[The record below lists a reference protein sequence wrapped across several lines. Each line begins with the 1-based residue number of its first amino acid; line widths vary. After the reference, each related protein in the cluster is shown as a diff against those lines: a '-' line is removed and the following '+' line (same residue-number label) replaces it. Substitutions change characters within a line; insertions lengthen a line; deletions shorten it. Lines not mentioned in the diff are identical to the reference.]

1 MPQVRDSNHLTDRIE
16 DLRAEIRGADPADLA
31 TRTGAA
37 YTGKGDATG
46 EFCLELWDRAIR
58 LSYPELNAT
67 DSQTGKPLSSSM
79 QAMVLYYFKLSDG
92 TSPSGRWISFSELPD
107 GRFYNAAFQG
117 YSGKLIAQQFQ
128 NDIRTFIQAAE
139 GVGGQVL
146 TQAAGLGDAALAFK
160 ILPRVNLAVIYWLG
174 DEDFPASCQVL
185 FDASA
190 PHHLSTDG
198 CAILGSIL
206 TQRIIKATGEH

>member
-1 MPQVRDSNHLTDRIE
+1 MAQVRDSNHLTDRIE
-16 DLRAEIRGADPADLA
+16 DLRAEIRGADPSILA
-31 TRTGAA
+31 SRTGTD
-37 YTGKGDATG
+37 YTHKKDATG
-46 EFCLELWDRAIR
+46 VFCLQFWDRSVQ
-58 LSYPELNAT
+58 LSYPELHAT
-67 DSQTGKPLSSSM
+67 DTQTGEALSAGM
-79 QAMVLYYFKLSDG
+79 LALVLYYFKLSDS
-92 TSPSGRWISFSELPD
+92 TPTSGRWISFSELPD

-128 NDIRTFIQAAE
+128 NDIRAFILAAKSS
-139 GVGGQVL
+139 GGQAL
-146 TQAAGLGDAALAFK
+146 AETSGIGDAALAFK
-160 ILPRVNLAVIYWLG
+160 ILPYVDLAVVYWLG

-206 TQRIIKATGEH
+206 TQRIIKVTGED

>member
-1 MPQVRDSNHLTDRIE
+1 MAQVRDSNHLTDRIE
-16 DLRAEIRGADPADLA
+16 DLRVGLRSIDPADLA

-37 YTGKGDATG
+37 YTRKGDSSG

-58 LSYPELNAT
+58 LSYPELIAS
-67 DSQTGKPLSSSM
+67 DAQTGKPISSSM
-79 QAMVLYYFKLSDG
+79 QALVLYYFKLSDG
-92 TSPSGRWISFSELPD
+92 TPISGRWISFSDLPD

-117 YSGKLIAQQFQ
+117 YSGKLIAQRFE
-128 NDIRTFIQAAE
+128 NDIRAFIQAAK

-146 TQAAGLGDAALAFK
+146 TGDSSLGDAALSFK
-160 ILPRVNLAVIYWLG
+160 ILPHVDLAVVYWIG

-185 FDASA
+185 FDSSA
-190 PHHLSTDG
+190 HHHLSTDG

-206 TQRIIKATGEH
+206 TQRIIKATGEN